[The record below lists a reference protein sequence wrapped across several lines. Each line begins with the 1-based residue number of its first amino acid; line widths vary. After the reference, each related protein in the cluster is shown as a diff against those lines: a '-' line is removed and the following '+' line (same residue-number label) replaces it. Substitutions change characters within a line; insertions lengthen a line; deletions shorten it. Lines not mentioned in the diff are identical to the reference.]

1 MLYLPNAFPDTHQST
16 SMKSVYHFSV
26 RPLLLALVPAL
37 CAAVAPVQAQQPP
50 DAGQILQQLSPR
62 QLAPSQPGP
71 VITLPA
77 ALPDTALPGGTKV
90 AVTAVRF
97 TGNTVLTSE
106 ALLAGLGE
114 FSGQS
119 YDLAGLKALAN
130 RVADG
135 YRAAGYPFARA
146 YLPEQKLGGSELLIT
161 IVEGRYGQV
170 VGGEAQAWLADLKP
184 GAVIESVALERSTLI
199 LDDQPGIKT
208 APLMRPGQEPGTG
221 DLVVNAVRTPGFAGD
236 VSLDN
241 HGSRYIGQY
250 RATTSLRYDSP
261 FIWGDQL
268 TARALASDDNLWLGS
283 LGYSAPLGA
292 SGLRGQVGYS
302 HTAYTLGKNFSASNA
317 NGTAKTS
324 SLGLSYPI
332 LRSQQVNLNLSGVY
346 QHKALNDKNGLA
358 ASDDDKKSDSLA
370 LSLGFDRR
378 DNLGGGGITYG
389 ALAYSRG
396 YLQLSSVL
404 TIGDFGSAQN
414 TRGSFDKWNLD
425 LARMQ
430 ATSVSGVT
438 LFGRLSAQRAGKN
451 LDSSEGYSL
460 GGAQGVRAYSQGE
473 GTGDEG
479 YFVQLEA
486 RYQMGS
492 LAPYVFHDAGRV
504 TVNANNAQLTNQS
517 AANSRSLAGSG
528 LGVRYSEGPLS
539 VDAALAWR
547 THGGRPA
554 DLNERDEKP
563 RAWVVGRYAF

>member
-1 MLYLPNAFPDTHQST
+1 
-16 SMKSVYHFSV
+16 MKSVNHFPF
-26 RPLLLALVPAL
+26 RPLLLALVSAL
-37 CAAVAPVQAQQPP
+37 CAAVAPVHAQQQP

-62 QLAPSQPGP
+62 ELAPSQPGQ
-71 VITLPA
+71 VMVLPA
-77 ALPDTALPGGTKV
+77 ALPDTALPGGAKV
-90 AVTAVRF
+90 AVAAVRF
-97 TGNTVLTSE
+97 KGNTALTSE

-130 RVADG
+130 RVADA

-146 YLPEQKLGGSELLIT
+146 YLPEQKLAGGELLIT
-161 IVEGRYGQV
+161 IIEGRYGQV
-170 VGGEAQAWLADLKP
+170 DGGEAQAWLADPKP
-184 GAVIESVALERSTLI
+184 GAVIESAALERSTLI

-221 DLVVNAVRTPGFAGD
+221 DLVANAVRTPGFAGD
-236 VSLDN
+236 MSLDN
-241 HGSRYIGQY
+241 HGSRYIGVY

-261 FIWGDQL
+261 FMWGDQI
-268 TARALASDDNLWLGS
+268 TARLLASDDNLWLGS

-302 HTAYTLGKNFSASNA
+302 HTAYELGKNFSNLNA
-317 NGTAKTS
+317 KGTAKSS

-358 ASDDDKKSDSLA
+358 ASDDDKNSDSLA

-389 ALAYSRG
+389 ALAYNRG
-396 YLQLSSVL
+396 NLRLSSAL
-404 TIGDFGSAQN
+404 AKADSESAQN

-425 LARMQ
+425 LARIQ
-430 ATSVSGVT
+430 ATSVSGVS

-479 YFVQLEA
+479 YLVQLEA

-492 LAPYVFHDAGRV
+492 LAPYVFYDAGRV
-504 TVNANNAQLTNQS
+504 TVNANNAQLTTPSN
-517 AANSRSLAGSG
+517 ANSRSLAGSG
-528 LGVRYSEGPLS
+528 LGVRYSAGRLS

-547 THGGRPA
+547 TKGGRPA
-554 DLNERDEKP
+554 DLHERDEKP

>member
-1 MLYLPNAFPDTHQST
+1 MPIRTISLFL
-16 SMKSVYHFSV
+16 
-26 RPLLLALVPAL
+26 
-37 CAAVAPVQAQQPP
+37 
-50 DAGQILQQLSPR
+50 
-62 QLAPSQPGP
+62 
-71 VITLPA
+71 
-77 ALPDTALPGGTKV
+77 
-90 AVTAVRF
+90 
-97 TGNTVLTSE
+97 
-106 ALLAGLGE
+106 
-114 FSGQS
+114 
-119 YDLAGLKALAN
+119 
-130 RVADG
+130 RV
-135 YRAAGYPFARA
+135 
-146 YLPEQKLGGSELLIT
+146 S
-161 IVEGRYGQV
+161 
-170 VGGEAQAWLADLKP
+170 
-184 GAVIESVALERSTLI
+184 
-199 LDDQPGIKT
+199 
-208 APLMRPGQEPGTG
+208 
-221 DLVVNAVRTPGFAGD
+221 
-236 VSLDN
+236 
-241 HGSRYIGQY
+241 
-250 RATTSLRYDSP
+250 
-261 FIWGDQL
+261 
-268 TARALASDDNLWLGS
+268 
-283 LGYSAPLGA
+283 
-292 SGLRGQVGYS
+292 
-302 HTAYTLGKNFSASNA
+302 AYTLGKDFSASNA
-317 NGTAKTS
+317 SGTAKTS

-346 QHKALNDKNGLA
+346 QHKALNDKMD
-358 ASDDDKKSDSLA
+358 ASDEDKKSDSLA

-396 YLQLSSVL
+396 YHQLSSVL
-404 TIGDFGSAQN
+404 VAADSLSAQN

-504 TVNANNAQLTNQS
+504 TVNANNAQLTLPS
-517 AANSRSLAGSG
+517 TANSRSLAGSG

-547 THGGRPA
+547 TKGGRPA

>member
-1 MLYLPNAFPDTHQST
+1 MSIKWFEDGVLN
-16 SMKSVYHFSV
+16 
-26 RPLLLALVPAL
+26 
-37 CAAVAPVQAQQPP
+37 
-50 DAGQILQQLSPR
+50 
-62 QLAPSQPGP
+62 
-71 VITLPA
+71 
-77 ALPDTALPGGTKV
+77 
-90 AVTAVRF
+90 VTANCIDRHQA
-97 TGNTVLTSE
+97 TRANQTV
-106 ALLAGLGE
+106 
-114 FSGQS
+114 
-119 YDLAGLKALAN
+119 
-130 RVADG
+130 
-135 YRAAGYPFARA
+135 RA

-170 VGGEAQAWLADLKP
+170 DGAEAQAWLADLKP
-184 GAVIESVALERSTLI
+184 GAVIESAVLERTTLI

-208 APLMRPGQEPGTG
+208 APLMRPGQEPGSG
-221 DLVVNAVRTPGFAGD
+221 DLVLNAVRTPGFAGD

-241 HGSRYIGQY
+241 HGNHYIGVY

-261 FIWGDQL
+261 FMWGDQI

-283 LGYSAPLGA
+283 LGYSAPLGT

-302 HTAYTLGKNFSASNA
+302 HTAYELGKNFSNLNA
-317 NGTAKTS
+317 EGTAKTS
-324 SLGLSYPI
+324 SLGMSYPI
-332 LRSQQVNLNLSGVY
+332 LRSQQVNLNLSGLY

-358 ASDDDKKSDSLA
+358 TSDDDKKSDSLA

-378 DNLGGGGITYG
+378 DSLGGGGITYG

-396 YLQLSSVL
+396 SLKLSSGL
-404 TIGDFGSAQN
+404 ALPDSTSGQN

-430 ATSVSGVT
+430 ATRVSGVI

-460 GGAQGVRAYSQGE
+460 GGAQGVRAYPQGE
-473 GTGDEG
+473 GTGDQG

-492 LAPYVFHDAGRV
+492 LAPYVFHDVGRV
-504 TVNANNAQLTNQS
+504 KVNANNAQLTQPS
-517 AANSRSLAGSG
+517 TANSRSLAGSG

-547 THGGRPA
+547 TKGGRPA
-554 DLNERDEKP
+554 DLNEGDEQP
-563 RAWVVGRYAF
+563 RAWVVARYAF

>member
-1 MLYLPNAFPDTHQST
+1 MLSLLTALPDIHKST
-16 SMKSVYHFSV
+16 SMKSVNHFSV

-37 CAAVAPVQAQQPP
+37 CAAVPPVHAQQLP

-62 QLAPSQPGP
+62 ELAPSKPGP

-77 ALPDTALPGGTKV
+77 ALPDTALPGGAKV
-90 AVTAVRF
+90 TVSAVRF

-130 RVADG
+130 RVADT

-170 VGGEAQAWLADLKP
+170 DGGDAQAWLADLKP
-184 GAVIESVALERSTLI
+184 GAVIESAALERTTLI

-241 HGSRYIGQY
+241 HGSRYIGVY

-261 FIWGDQL
+261 FMWGDQI

-302 HTAYTLGKNFSASNA
+302 HTAYTLGKDFRDA
-317 NGTAKTS
+317 NVKGTAKTS

-332 LRSQQVNLNLSGVY
+332 LRSQQVNLNLSGLY
-346 QHKALNDKNGLA
+346 QHKAINDKNGLE
-358 ASDDDKKSDSLA
+358 ASDHDRKSDSLA

-396 YLQLSSVL
+396 YLQLSSGL
-404 TIGDFGSAQN
+404 ATKDIDQN

-430 ATSVSGVT
+430 ATSVSGVS

-473 GTGDEG
+473 STGDEG

-504 TVNANNAQLTNQS
+504 TVNANNAQLNNPS

-547 THGGRPA
+547 TKGGRPA
-554 DLNERDEKP
+554 DLSERDEKP

>member
-1 MLYLPNAFPDTHQST
+1 
-16 SMKSVYHFSV
+16 MKSVNHFPF
-26 RPLLLALVPAL
+26 RPLLLALVSAL
-37 CAAVAPVQAQQPP
+37 CAAVAPVHAQQQP

-62 QLAPSQPGP
+62 ELAPSQPGQ
-71 VITLPA
+71 VMVLPA
-77 ALPDTALPGGTKV
+77 ALPDTALPGGAKV
-90 AVTAVRF
+90 AVAAVRF
-97 TGNTVLTSE
+97 KGNTALTSE

-130 RVADG
+130 RVADA

-146 YLPEQKLGGSELLIT
+146 YLPEQKLAGGELLIT
-161 IVEGRYGQV
+161 IIEGRYGQV
-170 VGGEAQAWLADLKP
+170 DGGEAQAWLADLKP
-184 GAVIESVALERSTLI
+184 GAVIESAALERSTLI

-221 DLVVNAVRTPGFAGD
+221 DLVANAVRTPGFAGD
-236 VSLDN
+236 MSLDN
-241 HGSRYIGQY
+241 HGSRYIGVY

-261 FIWGDQL
+261 FMWGDQI
-268 TARALASDDNLWLGS
+268 TARLLASDDNLWLGS

-302 HTAYTLGKNFSASNA
+302 HTAYELGKNFSNLNA
-317 NGTAKTS
+317 KGTAKSS

-358 ASDDDKKSDSLA
+358 ASDDDKNSDSLA

-389 ALAYSRG
+389 ALAYNRG
-396 YLQLSSVL
+396 NLRLSSAL
-404 TIGDFGSAQN
+404 AKADSESAQN

-425 LARMQ
+425 LARIQ
-430 ATSVSGVT
+430 ATSVSGVS

-479 YFVQLEA
+479 YLVQLEA
-486 RYQMGS
+486 RHQMGS
-492 LAPYVFHDAGRV
+492 LAPYVFYDAGRV
-504 TVNANNAQLTNQS
+504 TVNANNAQLTTPSN
-517 AANSRSLAGSG
+517 ANSRSLAGSG
-528 LGVRYSEGPLS
+528 LGVRYSAGRLS

-547 THGGRPA
+547 TKGGRPA
-554 DLNERDEKP
+554 DLNERDAKP
-563 RAWVVGRYAF
+563 RAWVVARYAF

>member
-1 MLYLPNAFPDTHQST
+1 V
-16 SMKSVYHFSV
+16 KSVNHFPV
-26 RPLLLALVPAL
+26 RPLLLALVSAL
-37 CAAVAPVQAQQPP
+37 CAAVAPVHAQQQP

-62 QLAPSQPGP
+62 ELAPSQPGQ
-71 VITLPA
+71 VMVLPA
-77 ALPDTALPGGTKV
+77 ALPDTALPGGAKV
-90 AVTAVRF
+90 AVAAVRF
-97 TGNTVLTSE
+97 KGNTALTSE

-130 RVADG
+130 RVADA

-146 YLPEQKLGGSELLIT
+146 YLPEQKLAGGELLIT
-161 IVEGRYGQV
+161 IIEGRYGQV
-170 VGGEAQAWLADLKP
+170 DGGEAQAWLADLKP
-184 GAVIESVALERSTLI
+184 GAVIESAALERSTLI

-221 DLVVNAVRTPGFAGD
+221 DLVANAVRTPGFAGD

-241 HGSRYIGQY
+241 HGSRYIGVY

-261 FIWGDQL
+261 FMWGDQI
-268 TARALASDDNLWLGS
+268 TARLLASDDNLWLGS

-302 HTAYTLGKNFSASNA
+302 HTAYELGKNFSNLNA
-317 NGTAKTS
+317 KGTAKTS

-358 ASDDDKKSDSLA
+358 ASDDDKNSDSLA

-389 ALAYSRG
+389 ALAYNHGNLR
-396 YLQLSSVL
+396 LSSAL
-404 TIGDFGSAQN
+404 AKADIESAQN

-425 LARMQ
+425 LARIQ
-430 ATSVSGVT
+430 ATSVSSVS

-479 YFVQLEA
+479 YLVQLEA

-504 TVNANNAQLTNQS
+504 TVNANNAQLTTPSN
-517 AANSRSLAGSG
+517 ANSRSLAGSG
-528 LGVRYSEGPLS
+528 LGVRYSAGRLS

-547 THGGRPA
+547 TKGGRPA
-554 DLNERDEKP
+554 DLNERDAKP
-563 RAWVVGRYAF
+563 RVWVVGRYAF

>member
-1 MLYLPNAFPDTHQST
+1 MLRLPNAFHDTHKST
-16 SMKSVYHFSV
+16 SMKSVNHSSDLS
-26 RPLLLALVPAL
+26 PLLALVSAL
-37 CAAVAPVQAQQPP
+37 CAVVAPVHAQQPP

-62 QLAPSQPGP
+62 ELAPSKPGP

-77 ALPDTALPGGTKV
+77 ALPDTALPGGAKV
-90 AVTAVRF
+90 TVSVVSFA
-97 TGNTVLTSE
+97 GNTVLTSE
-106 ALLAGLGE
+106 ALIAALGE

-119 YDLAGLKALAN
+119 YDLAGLKALAS
-130 RVADG
+130 RVANA

-184 GAVIESVALERSTLI
+184 GAVIESAALERSTLI

-208 APLMRPGQEPGTG
+208 APLIRPGQEPGTG
-221 DLVVNAVRTPGFAGD
+221 DLMANAVRTPHFSGD

-241 HGSRYIGQY
+241 HGSRYIGLY
-250 RATTSLRYDSP
+250 RATASLRYDSP
-261 FIWGDQL
+261 FMWGDQI
-268 TARALASDDNLWLGS
+268 TVRALASDDNLWLGS

-302 HTAYTLGKNFSASNA
+302 HTAYTLGKDFSASNA

-332 LRSQQVNLNLSGVY
+332 LRSQQVNFNLSGVY
-346 QHKALNDKNGLA
+346 QHKELNDKNGLA
-358 ASDDDKKSDSLA
+358 ASNDDKKSESVA

-396 YLQLSSVL
+396 RLQLSSGL
-404 TIGDFGSAQN
+404 ATIDSTSAQN
-414 TRGSFDKWNLD
+414 TRGNFDKWNLD

-430 ATSVSGVT
+430 ATSVSGVS
-438 LFGRLSAQRAGKN
+438 LFGRWSAQRAGKN
-451 LDSSEGYSL
+451 MDSSEGYSL

-486 RYQMGS
+486 RYQMGN
-492 LAPYVFHDAGRV
+492 LAPYVFHDVGRV
-504 TVNANNAQLTNQS
+504 TINANNAKLTTPS
-517 AANSRSLAGSG
+517 TANSRSLAGSG

-539 VDAALAWR
+539 VDAVLAWR
-547 THGGRPA
+547 TKGGPPA
-554 DLNERDEKP
+554 DLNERDAKP
-563 RAWVVGRYAF
+563 RAWVVARYAF

>member
-1 MLYLPNAFPDTHQST
+1 MPIRTISLFL
-16 SMKSVYHFSV
+16 
-26 RPLLLALVPAL
+26 
-37 CAAVAPVQAQQPP
+37 
-50 DAGQILQQLSPR
+50 
-62 QLAPSQPGP
+62 
-71 VITLPA
+71 
-77 ALPDTALPGGTKV
+77 
-90 AVTAVRF
+90 
-97 TGNTVLTSE
+97 
-106 ALLAGLGE
+106 
-114 FSGQS
+114 
-119 YDLAGLKALAN
+119 
-130 RVADG
+130 RV
-135 YRAAGYPFARA
+135 
-146 YLPEQKLGGSELLIT
+146 S
-161 IVEGRYGQV
+161 
-170 VGGEAQAWLADLKP
+170 
-184 GAVIESVALERSTLI
+184 
-199 LDDQPGIKT
+199 
-208 APLMRPGQEPGTG
+208 
-221 DLVVNAVRTPGFAGD
+221 
-236 VSLDN
+236 
-241 HGSRYIGQY
+241 
-250 RATTSLRYDSP
+250 
-261 FIWGDQL
+261 
-268 TARALASDDNLWLGS
+268 
-283 LGYSAPLGA
+283 
-292 SGLRGQVGYS
+292 
-302 HTAYTLGKNFSASNA
+302 AYTLGKDFSASNA
-317 NGTAKTS
+317 SGTAKTS

-346 QHKALNDKNGLA
+346 QHKALNDKSGLE
-358 ASDDDKKSDSLA
+358 ASDHDKKSDSLA

-404 TIGDFGSAQN
+404 AAADSLSAQN

-430 ATSVSGVT
+430 ATSVSGGT

-504 TVNANNAQLTNQS
+504 TVNANNAQLTLPS
-517 AANSRSLAGSG
+517 TANSRSLAGSG

-547 THGGRPA
+547 TKGGRPA

>member
-1 MLYLPNAFPDTHQST
+1 MLSLPNAFPDTHKST
-16 SMKSVYHFSV
+16 SMKSVNHFSV

-37 CAAVAPVQAQQPP
+37 CAAVAPVHAQQPP

-62 QLAPSQPGP
+62 QLAPSKPGP

-97 TGNTVLTSE
+97 AGNTVLTSE

-130 RVADG
+130 RVADT

-170 VGGEAQAWLADLKP
+170 EGGEAQAWLADLKP
-184 GAVIESVALERSTLI
+184 GAVIESAALERTTLI

-221 DLVVNAVRTPGFAGD
+221 DLVANAVRTPGFAGD
-236 VSLDN
+236 VALDN
-241 HGSRYIGQY
+241 HGSRYIGVY

-261 FIWGDQL
+261 FMWGDQI
-268 TARALASDDNLWLGS
+268 TARALASDDHLWLGS

-346 QHKALNDKNGLA
+346 QHKALNDKMG
-358 ASDDDKKSDSLA
+358 ASDEDKKSDGLA

-396 YLQLSSVL
+396 RLQLSSVL
-404 TIGDFGSAQN
+404 TAADSLSAQN

-430 ATSVSGVT
+430 ATSVSGVS

-504 TVNANNAQLTNQS
+504 TVNANNAQLTNPS

-547 THGGRPA
+547 TKGGRPA

>member
-1 MLYLPNAFPDTHQST
+1 MLSLPNAFPDTHKST
-16 SMKSVYHFSV
+16 SMKSVNHFSA
-26 RPLLLALVPAL
+26 RPLLLALIPAL
-37 CAAVAPVQAQQPP
+37 CAAVAPVHAQQPP

-62 QLAPSQPGP
+62 ELAPSKPGP

-106 ALLAGLGE
+106 ALLAGLGD

-130 RVADG
+130 RVADV

-146 YLPEQKLGGSELLIT
+146 YLPEQKLGGGELLIT

-170 VGGEAQAWLADLKP
+170 EGGEVQAWLAALKP
-184 GAVIESVALERSTLI
+184 GVVIESAVLERTTLI

-208 APLMRPGQEPGTG
+208 APLMRPGQELGTG
-221 DLVVNAVRTPGFAGD
+221 DLVVNAVRTPGFTGD
-236 VSLDN
+236 VALDN
-241 HGSRYIGQY
+241 HGSRYIGVY
-250 RATTSLRYDSP
+250 RATTSLRFDSP
-261 FIWGDQL
+261 FMWGDQL
-268 TARALASDDNLWLGS
+268 TARALASDDNLRLGS

-302 HTAYTLGKNFSASNA
+302 HTAYELGKNFSNLNA
-317 NGTAKTS
+317 KGTAKTS
-324 SLGLSYPI
+324 SLGMSYPI
-332 LRSQQVNLNLSGVY
+332 LRSQQVNLNLSGVF
-346 QHKALNDKNGLA
+346 QHKALNDKFGV
-358 ASDDDKKSDSLA
+358 SDEDKKSDSLA

-389 ALAYSRG
+389 ALVYSRG

-404 TIGDFGSAQN
+404 AAADSLSAQN
-414 TRGSFDKWNLD
+414 TRSSFDKWNLD

-430 ATSVSGVT
+430 ATSASGVT

-486 RYQMGS
+486 RYQIGS

-504 TVNANNAQLTNQS
+504 RVNANNAQLTNPS
-517 AANSRSLAGSG
+517 IANSRSLAGSG

-547 THGGRPA
+547 TKGGRPA

>member
-1 MLYLPNAFPDTHQST
+1 MPIRTISLFL
-16 SMKSVYHFSV
+16 
-26 RPLLLALVPAL
+26 
-37 CAAVAPVQAQQPP
+37 
-50 DAGQILQQLSPR
+50 
-62 QLAPSQPGP
+62 
-71 VITLPA
+71 
-77 ALPDTALPGGTKV
+77 
-90 AVTAVRF
+90 
-97 TGNTVLTSE
+97 
-106 ALLAGLGE
+106 
-114 FSGQS
+114 
-119 YDLAGLKALAN
+119 
-130 RVADG
+130 RV
-135 YRAAGYPFARA
+135 
-146 YLPEQKLGGSELLIT
+146 S
-161 IVEGRYGQV
+161 
-170 VGGEAQAWLADLKP
+170 
-184 GAVIESVALERSTLI
+184 
-199 LDDQPGIKT
+199 
-208 APLMRPGQEPGTG
+208 
-221 DLVVNAVRTPGFAGD
+221 
-236 VSLDN
+236 
-241 HGSRYIGQY
+241 
-250 RATTSLRYDSP
+250 
-261 FIWGDQL
+261 
-268 TARALASDDNLWLGS
+268 
-283 LGYSAPLGA
+283 
-292 SGLRGQVGYS
+292 
-302 HTAYTLGKNFSASNA
+302 AYTLGKDFSASNA
-317 NGTAKTS
+317 SGTAKTS

-346 QHKALNDKNGLA
+346 QHKALNDKMD
-358 ASDDDKKSDSLA
+358 ASDEDKKSDSA
-370 LSLGFDRR
+370 RLSLGFDRR

-404 TIGDFGSAQN
+404 AAADSLSAQN

-430 ATSVSGVT
+430 ATSFSGGT

-504 TVNANNAQLTNQS
+504 TVNANNAQLTLPS
-517 AANSRSLAGSG
+517 TANSRSLAGSG

-547 THGGRPA
+547 TKGGRPA

>member
-1 MLYLPNAFPDTHQST
+1 MLRLPNAFPDTHQST
-16 SMKSVYHFSV
+16 SMKSVNHFSV

-37 CAAVAPVQAQQPP
+37 CAAVAPVHAQQPP

-62 QLAPSQPGP
+62 ELAPSQPGP

-77 ALPDTALPGGTKV
+77 ALPDTALPGGAKV
-90 AVTAVRF
+90 TVSAVRF

-130 RVADG
+130 RVADA
-135 YRAAGYPFARA
+135 YRTAGYPFARA
-146 YLPEQKLGGSELLIT
+146 YLPEQRLGGSELLIT

-170 VGGEAQAWLADLKP
+170 DGGEAQAWLADLKP
-184 GAVIESVALERSTLI
+184 GAVIESAALERSTLI

-221 DLVVNAVRTPGFAGD
+221 DLVANAVRTASFAGD

-241 HGSRYIGQY
+241 HGSRYIGVY

-261 FIWGDQL
+261 FMWGDQI
-268 TARALASDDNLWLGS
+268 TARALASDDHLWLGS

-332 LRSQQVNLNLSGVY
+332 LRSQQVNLNLSGLY
-346 QHKALNDKNGLA
+346 QHKALNDKFG
-358 ASDDDKKSDSLA
+358 ASDEDKKSDGLA
-370 LSLGFDRR
+370 MSLGFDRR

-404 TIGDFGSAQN
+404 AAADSLSAQN

-430 ATSVSGVT
+430 ATSVSGVS

-473 GTGDEG
+473 GTGDAG

-486 RYQMGS
+486 RYQMGN

-504 TVNANNAQLTNQS
+504 TVNANNAQLTTPS
-517 AANSRSLAGSG
+517 TANSRSLAGSG
-528 LGVRYSEGPLS
+528 LGVRYSEGQLS
-539 VDAALAWR
+539 VDAVLAWR
-547 THGGRPA
+547 TKGGRPA
-554 DLNERDEKP
+554 DLHERDEKP